1 MMDLETYITK
11 MILEK
16 KLATKKKLDDCQK
29 EVSPDKSFVYVLEER
44 KIVDEDVLMEILS
57 DYHGIP
63 SVNLLHYQ
71 IDGEV
76 AEKLPYETAKKFQI
90 LPLFQIRD
98 TILLVMSDPQNI
110 TIIDEIRIQTGFTI
124 EPVISL
130 PMILTNAIEGV
141 YTTESSVSG
150 VVETITEEMEQ
161 KDELSGLERLKEEK
175 LGASAVDDEPIV
187 KLVNLFIGQ
196 AIKQGASDL
205 HFNPEER
212 ELRVRFR
219 VDGILHEIATPPKK
233 FQPAI
238 ISRIKVLAE
247 LDIAEKRRPQ
257 DGRIKIKVNK
267 KKVDIRVST
276 YPTIFGENVVM
287 RILDT
292 SQLMLDLE
300 ELGFLENDLEI
311 FQSAIRKPYGIILVT
326 GPTGSGKTTT
336 LYSALNM
343 INSIDKNIIT
353 LEDPVEYN
361 LKLIRQGQVNPKAGF
376 TFANGLRSI
385 LRQDPDV
392 IMVGEIRDGETAQIA
407 VEAALTGHLVFS
419 TIHTND
425 AAGTIIRLA
434 DMGIEQFLIASS
446 MICVV
451 AQRLLRRICE
461 DCKEP
466 YVPPEKSLK
475 EIGMPFD
482 LNLTFYQGVGC
493 PNCLNTGYRGRV
505 GIYEILQFTTKVRQS
520 ILRGDNSEQIKD
532 VAQEEGMKFLREDGL
547 EKVKMGLTSIEE
559 VLRVTKEY

>member
-1 MMDLETYITK
+1 
-11 MILEK
+11 
-16 KLATKKKLDDCQK
+16 
-29 EVSPDKSFVYVLEER
+29 
-44 KIVDEDVLMEILS
+44 
-57 DYHGIP
+57 
-63 SVNLLHYQ
+63 
-71 IDGEV
+71 
-76 AEKLPYETAKKFQI
+76 
-90 LPLFQIRD
+90 
-98 TILLVMSDPQNI
+98 
-110 TIIDEIRIQTGFTI
+110 
-124 EPVISL
+124 
-130 PMILTNAIEGV
+130 
-141 YTTESSVSG
+141 
-150 VVETITEEMEQ
+150 
-161 KDELSGLERLKEEK
+161 
-175 LGASAVDDEPIV
+175 
-187 KLVNLFIGQ
+187 
-196 AIKQGASDL
+196 
-205 HFNPEER
+205 
-212 ELRVRFR
+212 
-219 VDGILHEIATPPKK
+219 
-233 FQPAI
+233 
-238 ISRIKVLAE
+238 
-247 LDIAEKRRPQ
+247 
-257 DGRIKIKVNK
+257 
-267 KKVDIRVST
+267 
-276 YPTIFGENVVM
+276 
-287 RILDT
+287 
-292 SQLMLDLE
+292 
-300 ELGFLENDLEI
+300 
-311 FQSAIRKPYGIILVT
+311 
-326 GPTGSGKTTT
+326 
-336 LYSALNM
+336 M